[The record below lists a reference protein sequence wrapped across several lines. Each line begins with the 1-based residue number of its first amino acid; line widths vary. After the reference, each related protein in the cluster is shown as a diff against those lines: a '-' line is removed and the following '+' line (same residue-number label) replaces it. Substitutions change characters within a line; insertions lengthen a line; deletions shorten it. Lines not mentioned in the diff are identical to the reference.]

1 MSRVLFS
8 LVSILLLSLAST
20 SYGVVIGDFEA
31 ALDGWNADQGA
42 LTFSPLGATL
52 NYLSLQV
59 TNSGGWILN
68 AKFDAKPHRVAMGVK
83 GTTITADVTAFEA
96 DNTGGTWMNVELVIN
111 AQNNN
116 DAGANNNVGWK
127 SIGARD
133 IVRDGQPHKYTW
145 EIPDDLAAAIA
156 LTDANIWWFEIALVS
171 NTDAT
176 AVKFYVDNVQ
186 LNDPAKKIVWVSAM
200 YPSTD
205 DVNVPSDQG
214 FVDVL
219 TAAGYKVDYQ
229 PGTQVGTGWVSY
241 WETLDPNKLAVLD
254 AADLVILAR
263 GCNSSG
269 MATDVNELAAWNGVK
284 TPVMLMS
291 SYIAAN
297 NRWKWVNVNSQ
308 DARKAY
314 YDLKA
319 VDPNH
324 PVFEGVTLDP
334 NNVVT
339 WFDPNAASGYASF
352 INFADAGNGRVLAV
366 RPDNGNMLIAEWD
379 PNVETYTG
387 SGQIPADVR
396 MLFGAGTQEVS
407 GQKTNWG
414 VFNLSAEGQKI
425 FLNAVNHL
433 LNPPLP
439 PAVNLLTN
447 GDFETGTSDGWGI
460 WGSTFE
466 VVTECVGAAV
476 PEPPIQGTYCLHVT
490 VPAKTTNFWDTG
502 MNTAPPI
509 FAAGKKYTLSVWL
522 KAKSG
527 TVTVNLKPEH
537 SADPWQGYGEK
548 QVTMTDTWAEYS
560 ITTPP
565 FATDVSPAS
574 ITFHLGFAQ
583 AEFWVDN
590 VRWYEGDYVKP

>member
-1 MSRVLFS
+1 MLFS
-8 LVSILLLSLAST
+8 LVSVLLLSVAST

-31 ALDGWNADQGA
+31 ALDGWNADQGV

-52 NYLSLQV
+52 NYLALQV
-59 TNSGGWILN
+59 TNDGGWKLN
-68 AKFDAKPHRVAMGVK
+68 AKFDAKPHRVTMGVK

-96 DNTGGTWMNVELVIN
+96 DITGGTWMNVELVIN

-133 IVRDGQPHKYTW
+133 IVRDGQSHKYTW
-145 EIPDDLAAAIA
+145 EIPDELAAAIA
-156 LTDANIWWFEIALVS
+156 LTDANIGWFEIALVS
-171 NTDAT
+171 NTNAT
-176 AVKFYVDNVQ
+176 AVKFYMDNVQ

-229 PGTQVGTGWVSY
+229 KGTLVGTGWVSY

-334 NNVVT
+334 NNGVT

-379 PNVETYTG
+379 PNVETYAG

-414 VFNLSAEGQKI
+414 VFNLNAEGQKI

-447 GDFETGTSDGWGI
+447 GGFEDGTLTGCNIYGAATGT
-460 WGSTFE
+460 
-466 VVTECVGAAV
+466 VVTELVGAAV
-476 PEPPIQGTYCLHVT
+476 ADGPIEGTYCLYVD
-490 VPAKTTNFWDTG
+490 VPAKTTNFWD
-502 MNTAPPI
+502 
-509 FAAGKKYTLSVWL
+509 AGLQPQGIKFEKDKKYTFSAWL
-522 KAKSG
+522 KSKSG
-527 TVTVNLKPEH
+527 TLQINMKPEKA
-537 SADPWQGYGEK
+537 ADPWTAYGEK
-548 QVTMTDTWAEYS
+548 MMTVTEEWKEYS
-560 ITTPP
+560 VTTPV
-565 FATDVSPAS
+565 FPAEVTPAGF
-574 ITFHLGFAQ
+574 TFHIGHAVGG
-583 AEFWVDN
+583 FWVDG
-590 VRWYEGDYVKP
+590 VRYYEGDYVKP